1 MRMLSLLWL
10 AVATLPGAALAE
22 PATQANTY
30 INDAILPPLKPW
42 SGASEALMRAVDDSW
57 ATPFEQSGG
66 IESPSYQQTFA
77 WLDRLMTQ
85 SNKLNKVSLGKSPQG
100 RDIWMIVASA
110 EGAATPAQ
118 LRRNHK
124 PNVLVQAGIH
134 SGEID
139 GKDAGMM
146 LLRDIIVG
154 DKAELLEQVNLLFVP
169 IFSVDA
175 HERSSQSNRVNQ
187 RGPLNMGW
195 RTTSQNINLNRDY
208 AKADSMEMQHMLT
221 AINDWQPQLYIDV
234 HVTDGI
240 DYQYDVT
247 FGYNLSQ
254 GLSPAGYNWL
264 QQEYRPAIEQ
274 ALTQAGHIPG
284 PLVFALDN
292 TDLSK
297 GMSLWNASARYSNG
311 YGDARHLP
319 TILIENHSL
328 KPFRQ
333 RVLGT
338 YVMLEQTLKTVGA
351 KATKLRAA
359 IEKDKYR
366 YPRLVT
372 LTWKSQKQQ
381 QGWDFKGIDYQLEQS
396 PVSGKQVVRWTG
408 EPKLYPNLPVIGN
421 TEADIRVSRP
431 AAYYIPPQWQEAI
444 AKLSL
449 HGIRMSRLEQP
460 QTLKLQQYRLSEPQ
474 FAASDYEGRQR
485 VSAKAKL
492 EKVEL
497 TLPAG
502 TVKISTEQPLGDL
515 AMILL
520 EPQSPDSLLQWGLF
534 NTIFTRTEYIEDYA
548 VEPLAQQMLAN
559 SKALQAEF
567 DQALKDP
574 AFAADAKARLRW
586 FYERSPYYDKA
597 YQAYPVYRAR

>member
-1 MRMLSLLWL
+1 M
-10 AVATLPGAALAE
+10 
-22 PATQANTY
+22 
-30 INDAILPPLKPW
+30 
-42 SGASEALMRAVDDSW
+42 
-57 ATPFEQSGG
+57 
-66 IESPSYQQTFA
+66 
-77 WLDRLMTQ
+77 
-85 SNKLNKVSLGKSPQG
+85 
-100 RDIWMIVASA
+100 
-110 EGAATPAQ
+110 
-118 LRRNHK
+118 
-124 PNVLVQAGIH
+124 
-134 SGEID
+134 
-139 GKDAGMM
+139 
-146 LLRDIIVG
+146 
-154 DKAELLEQVNLLFVP
+154 
-169 IFSVDA
+169 
-175 HERSSQSNRVNQ
+175 
-187 RGPLNMGW
+187 
-195 RTTSQNINLNRDY
+195 
-208 AKADSMEMQHMLT
+208 
-221 AINDWQPQLYIDV
+221 
-234 HVTDGI
+234 
-240 DYQYDVT
+240 
-247 FGYNLSQ
+247 
-254 GLSPAGYNWL
+254 
-264 QQEYRPAIEQ
+264 
-274 ALTQAGHIPG
+274 
-284 PLVFALDN
+284 
-292 TDLSK
+292 
-297 GMSLWNASARYSNG
+297 
-311 YGDARHLP
+311 
-319 TILIENHSL
+319 
-328 KPFRQ
+328 
-333 RVLGT
+333 
-338 YVMLEQTLKTVGA
+338 
-351 KATKLRAA
+351 
-359 IEKDKYR
+359 
-366 YPRLVT
+366 T
-372 LTWKSQKQQ
+372 LTWKSQKQE

-396 PVSGKQVVRWTG
+396 PISGKQVVRWTG

-497 TLPAG
+497 TLPTG